1 MGKIVWLASYPKSGT
16 TWLRA
21 FLHNYLRQG
30 DQPHDINRLA
40 DFCESESDAAHYRPY
55 DDRPAAQYSQAQVQR
70 LRPLVHRDLT
80 RIFPDLVFV
89 KTHNAV
95 LLVDGV
101 PLLTPQVTAG
111 SIYLVRDP
119 RAVAVSY
126 SHHLGLSVDE
136 TIDFMA
142 DDGASTGADDRHVF
156 ERLASWSSHVQSWTP
171 APNPRLHVMRYEDML
186 ADPAASFGRLIR
198 FLGREPPPDRLA
210 QAIRF
215 SAFAEL
221 QAQEQRSGFKER
233 PAGTD
238 AFFRSGSAE
247 AWRAVL
253 SSAQQARIE
262 RAHAGQMRRLGYL

>member
-21 FLHNYLRQG
+21 FLHNFLRPG
-30 DQPHDINRLA
+30 DRPHDIDRLS
-40 DFCESESDAAHYRPY
+40 DFCESESDAGLYRLY
-55 DDRPAAQYSQAQVQR
+55 DDRPASQYTQAEVQR

-80 RIFPDLVFV
+80 RAFPHLVFV

-95 LLVDGV
+95 LLVEGV

-111 SIYLVRDP
+111 SIYIVRDP

-126 SHHLGLSVDE
+126 SHHLGLSIDE

-142 DDGASTGADDRHVF
+142 NDGASTGADDRHVF
-156 ERLASWSSHVQSWTP
+156 ERLASWSSHVLSWTQT
-171 APNPRLHVMRYEDML
+171 PNPRLHVMRYEDML
-186 ADPAASFGRLIR
+186 ADPAASFGRVIR
-198 FLGREPPPDRLA
+198 FLGGEPPPERLA

-221 QAQEQRSGFKER
+221 QAQEQRGGFKER
-233 PAGTD
+233 PAGAS
-238 AFFRSGSAE
+238 AFFRSGRAD
-247 AWRAVL
+247 AWRDVL
-253 SSAQQARIE
+253 SPAQQARIE
-262 RAHAGQMRRLGYL
+262 QAHATQMRRFCYL